1 MEHSAAAVVH
11 PEDRPEV
18 ELPGSHGWVR
28 VMIDGELGAKHVVQR
43 VFRFEPGHT
52 PDLHNEASEDVM
64 YVVSGTG
71 TLDTGGGAAIELA
84 SGTAAWVPPG
94 VGYRIENEGPHDLVM
109 LSVLSPPPGSPAD
122 AGPNGSVAHHSTPH
136 HRYRLDEAEQPVL
149 SAGDDRSFRVL
160 VDPAVGARYVTQFVG
175 EIEAIPAPPHVHA
188 YEEAVH
194 ILSGDGT
201 VEIEDEVYPIGPG
214 SSVFLPPG
222 VRHRLASTGGVLRL
236 LGVFSP
242 PGSPAAKNDH
252 MTGPA
257 DI

>member
-1 MEHSAAAVVH
+1 
-11 PEDRPEV
+11 
-18 ELPGSHGWVR
+18 
-28 VMIDGELGAKHVVQR
+28 
-43 VFRFEPGHT
+43 
-52 PDLHNEASEDVM
+52 
-64 YVVSGTG
+64 
-71 TLDTGGGAAIELA
+71 
-84 SGTAAWVPPG
+84 
-94 VGYRIENEGPHDLVM
+94 
-109 LSVLSPPPGSPAD
+109 
-122 AGPNGSVAHHSTPH
+122 
-136 HRYRLDEAEQPVL
+136 
-149 SAGDDRSFRVL
+149 
-160 VDPAVGARYVTQFVG
+160 
-175 EIEAIPAPPHVHA
+175 VHA